1 MTVFTSDLKKK
12 YGIKVILVLENTQ
25 LSHLLK
31 NQGIKYPA
39 RVLEDFQ
46 GLEEQI
52 LSFYDSQSLI
62 ILVGLGLKEKIE
74 IENLSKIFDTLQK
87 FINNLKLDNSKLLYI
102 PALYKLEDQIFQ
114 IFKINYQFEK
124 YKN

>member
-52 LSFYDSQSLI
+52 LSFYDS
-62 ILVGLGLKEKIE
+62 
-74 IENLSKIFDTLQK
+74 
-87 FINNLKLDNSKLLYI
+87 YI
-102 PALYKLEDQIFQ
+102 QYLPFQ
-114 IFKINYQFEK
+114 EFYDPDPQFESFGQRCQGK
-124 YKN
+124 